1 MMEFLTGPGFVISLL
16 VFVVGMIARVVLYI
30 NGLDWRLER
39 VAYKPQMGRGLR
51 GALASIFAWL
61 IPGGTHGWR
70 QQPLMMLGFF
80 LLHVGAILLPFFLV
94 GHTVL
99 LESATGISLPS
110 LPMGVADV
118 LTYAAIAGIAILAL
132 RRVMIPEV
140 RALTGFKEWMVLLLT
155 AVPFVSGLMAAQ
167 GPSEMWTLVH
177 LISAEVFLIVA
188 PFTKLSHI
196 VLFFMSRAQVGMDF
210 AIKRGGATRGP
221 VFPW

>member
-1 MMEFLTGPGFVISLL
+1 MMEFLTGPAFVISLL

-51 GALASIFAWL
+51 GALASIVAWL

-70 QQPLMMLGFF
+70 QQPLMMAGFF
-80 LLHVGAILLPFFLV
+80 LLHIGAIVLPFFLV

-99 LESATGISLPS
+99 LENATGIDLPS

-118 LTYAAIAGIAILAL
+118 LTYAALAGLAILAV
-132 RRVMIPEV
+132 RRVMVPEV

-155 AVPFVSGLMAAQ
+155 AIPFVSGFMAVQ
-167 GPSEMWTLVH
+167 TPSEMWTLVH
-177 LISAEVFLIVA
+177 IISAEVFLIVA

-196 VLFFMSRAQVGMDF
+196 VLFFMSRGQVGMDF